1 MKKWI
6 SLITVLFIVL
16 GVNFSG
22 VLAQSYSFKVPKA
35 AVAYYILED
44 GTAAIE
50 YTYQFVNNS
59 GAPDIEFVD
68 VGMPAN
74 SKFNYN
80 NMSAEI
86 DGHEI
91 SHIQKS
97 EYVSNAVEFGLGDY
111 SIPANGSGTFHAMI
125 WGVENVIFVGT
136 AEEAEAYAGSQ
147 FQPNYFESGT
157 VSGSTDMTITLILP
171 AGMTEEEPRYYTPQ
185 GWPGEDAP
193 LARRDDQG
201 RITYTWQDSSASMT
215 SRYVF
220 GASFP
225 ARYVPEDKI
234 LEEPVNTSSS
244 GSGFVNTIG
253 NFFENSACC
262 GVGFFFMA
270 FFGWSIYQSTVGAKK
285 RKMKY
290 LPPKISI
297 EGHGI
302 KRGLTAVEAA
312 ILLEEPMD
320 KVLTMVLFSVVK
332 KGAATVITKDPLKL
346 EFSEPI
352 PEGMRAYE
360 VDFLRAFKEEKPAIR
375 RKELQTLMVKLVK
388 SVTKKIKGFSYKETV
403 EYYKNI
409 TEKAWKHV
417 EAAETPEV
425 SMQNLDEA
433 MEWTMLDKEY
443 EDRSKRVFTGP
454 VYVPMW
460 WGRYDPSFGSA
471 SAGGGAGK
479 GFSSGKSSGGQSVS
493 LPHLPGSDFAAS
505 VVTGIQGFSA
515 GVIGDLTKF
524 TGGITDSTNPI
535 PKSTYSGRSS
545 GGSGCACACAC
556 ACASCA
562 CACAGGGR

>member
-6 SLITVLFIVL
+6 SLITVLFIIL
-16 GVNFSG
+16 SVNIG
-22 VLAQSYSFKVPKA
+22 AVLAQSYYFQVPKA
-35 AVAYYILED
+35 VVAYYLTED
-44 GTAAIE
+44 GTAGIE

-59 GAPDIEFVD
+59 GSPDIEFVD
-68 VGMPAN
+68 IGMPAN
-74 SKFNYN
+74 SKYSYS

-86 DGHEI
+86 NGNKI
-91 SHIQKS
+91 THIQKS

-111 SIPANGSGTFHAMI
+111 AIPANGTGTFHAMI
-125 WGVENVIFVGT
+125 WGVENVVFVGT
-136 AEEAEAYAGSQ
+136 AEEEEAYAGSE

-157 VSGSTDMTITLILP
+157 VSGSTDMTVTIVLP
-171 AGMTEEEPRYYTPQ
+171 AGIAENEPRYYTPQ
-185 GWPGEDAP
+185 GWPGADEP
-193 LARRDDQG
+193 LSRRDDQD
-201 RITYTWQDSSASMT
+201 RVTYTWQDSNASMT

-234 LEEPVNTSSS
+234 LEEPVDTSS
-244 GSGFVNTIG
+244 GSGFGGIISDIFQ
-253 NFFENSACC
+253 NFTCC
-262 GVGFFFMA
+262 GIGSIFAV
-270 FFGWSIYQSTVGAKK
+270 FFGWSIYQSTAGAKK

-332 KGAATVITKDPLKL
+332 KGAANVTSKDPLKL
-346 EFSEPI
+346 DFLEPI
-352 PEGMRAYE
+352 PEGLRAYE
-360 VDFLRAFKEEKPAIR
+360 VDFLRAFKEEKPGAR
-375 RKELQTLMVKLVK
+375 RNELQSLMVKLVK
-388 SVTKKIKGFSYKETV
+388 SITKKIKGFSYKETV

-417 EAAETPEV
+417 EEANTPEV
-425 SMQNLDEA
+425 SMKNLDEA
-433 MEWTMLDKEY
+433 MEWTMLDKDY

-460 WGRYDPSFGSA
+460 WGRYDPSFGGS
-471 SAGGGAGK
+471 SMGGGAAGK

-524 TGGITDSTNPI
+524 TGGITDKTNPI
-535 PKSTYSGRSS
+535 PKSTYSGGRS
-545 GGSGCACACAC
+545 GGGSSCAC